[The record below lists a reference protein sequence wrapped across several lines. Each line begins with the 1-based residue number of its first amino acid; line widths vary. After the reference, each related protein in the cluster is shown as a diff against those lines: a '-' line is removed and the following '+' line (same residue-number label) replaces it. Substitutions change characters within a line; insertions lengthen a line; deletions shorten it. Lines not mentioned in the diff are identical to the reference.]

1 MPCPQFPFGL
11 WCWVSSLGSPNKLR
25 WCVVKKERLL
35 FYKFSNNPLNAP
47 NNKRGYD
54 ITNTIEIKSILSIDV
69 QAKRVEFTF
78 LNSNEPVVLE
88 FLNRLDLLQVCSII
102 DLQKTPPATLNVE
115 SNANFPLY
123 LFNRKKP
130 LNILLDIDD
139 TPSSMYDKVIKVL
152 NDDAST
158 EDEYG
163 KYRYLFQLGTF
174 NKRQSVQFTLFTA
187 TETRF
192 KLSDYS
198 LRSKSQPFLLMYP
211 SDWFPLCNLFVEKPY
226 KTHDCFNR
234 NYIGFLLQMELF
246 SSSDY
251 LSRIIW
257 KKGLRFE
264 DLIALHSNLY
274 KEFQTTTSSE
284 YIPIPKRID
293 AVYRLTRGLPLE
305 LDPTKVDLSIF
316 SGRNSDG
323 GDFVEEEEEEEV
335 VDLEYLDEE
344 PSLEWIQNPIEVVDH
359 TPSDLLIKKSLSS
372 QSTSS
377 ISSKYEDRHQLSP
390 VLRQTMK
397 IERFL
402 QQVLSVELF
411 WTSKTLFQWLGLLL
425 AVSVSPLSTQTGSEN
440 SVLKTLSRR
449 VFSTKKKSSRKYSP
463 LTSEVPVMN
472 ETRFSLHR
480 SSSYRVTISQLEQ
493 LALPGDI
500 VLFACNNLPS
510 KFQRFV
516 LTNCAYDH
524 VGIIVSSPSLPST
537 SESKYDDLHILEAS
551 GQGTKMYKLKQ
562 RLLDYG
568 AGYTESVSWRKL
580 MLPYEERGVD
590 LSLDPCSPS
599 CILHQR
605 PSRINLEVG
614 TCDYCIE
621 NVSLRDNLET
631 SLSKFASRV
640 VGKRYS
646 LSLRKIFRVPA
657 HFSSKKHANKNTG
670 DEKDFF
676 CSELLAC
683 AYREMGLLPEH
694 IDAMSFWPNAWVST
708 DDPYMIGS
716 TRLSDGVSLTPE
728 ISLDCRKP
736 IEIKSMVS
744 ESDET

>member
-1 MPCPQFPFGL
+1 ME
-11 WCWVSSLGSPNKLR
+11 LR
-25 WCVVKKERLL
+25 
-35 FYKFSNNPLNAP
+35 
-47 NNKRGYD
+47 
-54 ITNTIEIKSILSIDV
+54 
-69 QAKRVEFTF
+69 
-78 LNSNEPVVLE
+78 
-88 FLNRLDLLQVCSII
+88 
-102 DLQKTPPATLNVE
+102 
-115 SNANFPLY
+115 
-123 LFNRKKP
+123 
-130 LNILLDIDD
+130 
-139 TPSSMYDKVIKVL
+139 
-152 NDDAST
+152 
-158 EDEYG
+158 
-163 KYRYLFQLGTF
+163 
-174 NKRQSVQFTLFTA
+174 
-187 TETRF
+187 
-192 KLSDYS
+192 
-198 LRSKSQPFLLMYP
+198 
-211 SDWFPLCNLFVEKPY
+211 
-226 KTHDCFNR
+226 
-234 NYIGFLLQMELF
+234 FLLQMELF

-305 LDPTKVDLSIF
+305 LDPIKVDLSIF
-316 SGRNSDG
+316 SGSNADG
-323 GDFVEEEEEEEV
+323 RDFVEEEE
-335 VDLEYLDEE
+335 VDLEYLDDE
-344 PSLEWIQNPIEVVDH
+344 PSLEWIQNPIEAVDH

-377 ISSKYEDRHQLSP
+377 ISSKNEDRHQLSP

-402 QQVLSVELF
+402 QQLLSVELF

-425 AVSVSPLSTQTGSEN
+425 DVSVSPLSAQTG
-440 SVLKTLSRR
+440 RR
-449 VFSTKKKSSRKYSP
+449 VFSRKKKSSRKYSP
-463 LTSEVPVMN
+463 LTSEVPIMN

-500 VLFACNNLPS
+500 VLFACNNFPS

-524 VGIIVSSPSLPST
+524 VGIIVSSPSLPTT

-590 LSLDPCSPS
+590 LSLDPCSLS
-599 CILHQR
+599 CILYQR
-605 PSRINLEVG
+605 PSRINVEVG

-657 HFSSKKHANKNTG
+657 HFSSKKHANKKTG
-670 DEKDFF
+670 DEKDYF

-716 TRLSDGVSLTPE
+716 PRLSDGVSLTPE

-736 IEIKSMVS
+736 IEIKNMVS